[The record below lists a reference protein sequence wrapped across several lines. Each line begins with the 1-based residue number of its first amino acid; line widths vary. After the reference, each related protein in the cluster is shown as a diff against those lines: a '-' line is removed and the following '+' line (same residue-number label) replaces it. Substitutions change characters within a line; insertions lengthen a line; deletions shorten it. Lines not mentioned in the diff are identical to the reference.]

1 MAARMRLAVST
12 GQFAKHTGDIPT
24 YFNDCAAAYGL
35 ALVQPSTRHRGP
47 IDIQQHHIPVAVWK
61 SQAKHFAHELADL
74 TGLEVHSGGDASG

>member
-35 ALVQPSTRHRGP
+35 ALVQPSTHIAGRSTFNSTTFPLRSGNPRQSTSLMNLP
-47 IDIQQHHIPVAVWK
+47 I
-61 SQAKHFAHELADL
+61 
-74 TGLEVHSGGDASG
+74 